1 MKKLSDFLKKKVAAD
16 VDRTTVITAGL
27 DMEQKHS
34 ICLQRVNHVWC
45 ICVHKHTLEGG
56 RHYSEFSDKSLVSA
70 MPIRRIVELCLEK
83 ALWWKYA

>member
-1 MKKLSDFLKKKVAAD
+1 MKKLRDLFKKKDIAK

-27 DMEQKHS
+27 DLEQKHS
-34 ICLQRVNHVWC
+34 ICLQRVNDVWC

-56 RHYSEFSDKSLVSA
+56 RHYSEFSDKSLVCA
-70 MPIRRIVELCLEK
+70 MPIRRMVELCLEK